1 MLRVKK
7 VLLGACGAAAVAAG
21 AVSAAQAHTVVASTT
36 NCDVYARQY
45 AQVHAP
51 RFGLFAGWRR
61 AYDFAYNQC
70 LAGDPVSMAPAAG
83 LAGVVTAPVV
93 AAANIAAGAVTTA
106 ATIAGTALSVPAA
119 AATALASPFPAAPV
133 VQAPSPQV
141 RPAAA
146 EPVVTK
152 NYRGSFTEA
161 DLALI
166 GGERTT
172 TTALA
177 VPAMTTVVRAPAMA
191 ATTTSLALTA
201 APAQGTPEWYSY
213 CAAKYRSFDPA
224 TGTYF
229 AFSGERRMCR

>member
-1 MLRVKK
+1 MLSVKK
-7 VLLGACGAAAVAAG
+7 LLLGACGAAAIAAG
-21 AVSAAQAHTVVASTT
+21 AISTAHAHTVVGSTSDCT
-36 NCDVYARQY
+36 VYARQY
-45 AQVHAP
+45 ASVNAP
-51 RFGLFAGWRR
+51 HFGLFGGWRR
-61 AYDFAYNQC
+61 AHAYAYNQC
-70 LAGDPVSMAPAAG
+70 LAGDAAMAPAAG
-83 LAGVVTAPVV
+83 VAGLVTAPV
-93 AAANIAAGAVTTA
+93 AAATNIAAGAVTTA
-106 ATIAGTALSVPAA
+106 GAIAGAALSVPAA
-119 AATALASPFPAAPV
+119 VVGGLASPFKPAGTTRV
-133 VQAPSPQV
+133 E
-141 RPAAA
+141 PAAA

-191 ATTTSLALTA
+191 ATAAGLAMMA
-201 APAQGTPEWYSY
+201 APARGSSEWYSY

-224 TGTYF
+224 TGTYL